1 MEIKMKYI
9 YVPFSEKDEAKSL
22 GAKWNSVSK
31 LWYIPDGLS
40 VDKFDKW
47 MDPKKIMKE
56 KDLRS
61 IQEDEYDRQEQKIID
76 DRELFFYELE
86 EREEQEEEDRYNH
99 QEYMENVIVD
109 DDTYEY
115 FHGDDENS
123 EEDHF

>member
-1 MEIKMKYI
+1 MKYI

-22 GAKWNSVSK
+22 GAKWNPVNK
-31 LWYIPDGLS
+31 LWYIPDNLS

-47 MDPKKIMKE
+47 MDPKRITKE

-86 EREEQEEEDRYNH
+86 ERKEQEEEDRYNH

-115 FHGDDENS
+115 FHGDDESS